1 MRINYKKLLKSKKYK
16 VAVWGTGYIG
26 LSTMVYF
33 SKKNIKCVGYD
44 IDKRKVQK
52 INSGTLPLEDLK
64 KWFGFDIKGL
74 VKKNYL
80 KATSNYKNLIT
91 NDFLVHFIAI
101 PTEKDG
107 KPYYKP
113 LMKVLENISKIKKDN
128 KNPPVVIVESTLA
141 PKVSDKKI
149 IPYFK
154 KNPI

>member
-64 KWFGFDIKGL
+64 KWL
-74 VKKNYL
+74 
-80 KATSNYKNLIT
+80 
-91 NDFLVHFIAI
+91 
-101 PTEKDG
+101 
-107 KPYYKP
+107 
-113 LMKVLENISKIKKDN
+113 
-128 KNPPVVIVESTLA
+128 
-141 PKVSDKKI
+141 
-149 IPYFK
+149 
-154 KNPI
+154 

>member
-1 MRINYKKLLKSKKYK
+1 MRINYKKLLKSKNTKWRSGDRLYRL
-16 VAVWGTGYIG
+16 INHG
-26 LSTMVYF
+26 LF
-33 SKKNIKCVGYD
+33 FKKNIKCVGYD

-128 KNPPVVIVESTLA
+128 KNPPVVIVESH
-141 PKVSDKKI
+141 
-149 IPYFK
+149 
-154 KNPI
+154 